1 MIKNDILS
9 TLQRVNMNDYTRYI
23 IKYDKRKNVKQ
34 EEIWYNFN
42 NAINRMTE
50 LEDKNPVMYKSVY
63 ENGWSREKLN
73 EQGK

>member
-1 MIKNDILS
+1 
-9 TLQRVNMNDYTRYI
+9 MNDYIRYI
-23 IKYDKRKNVKQ
+23 IKYDKRKYVEQ
-34 EEIWYNFN
+34 EEIWYNLD
-42 NAINRMTE
+42 NAMNRMIE

>member
-1 MIKNDILS
+1 LIKNDILS
-9 TLQRVNMNDYTRYI
+9 TLQRVNMNDYIRYI

>member
-9 TLQRVNMNDYTRYI
+9 TLQRVNMNDYIRYI